1 MEEAVVQYR
10 AALAL
15 DPAGAEA
22 HNNLGAALATA
33 GRFDEAA
40 EEISE
45 ALRISSTF
53 SDPHR
58 NLGLVRMKQ
67 GRDDE
72 AIREFTDALR
82 SAPMLAD
89 VHYNVAVLL
98 ARRGDSAEALEHLEA
113 AVRLQPAD
121 QAARR
126 LRDALSGA
134 ATPHPHALPSRSR
147 ARGATHLR
155 PTIPLQRQDQH
166 RAGHYGPNA
175 PDGCP
180 EHGTAEGRVD
190 PCAEPG
196 RVASALA
203 GKRLKPDQARCVGY
217 AVGSQ
222 EFEVAASRRAPARKT
237 CWQVGNVEWT
247 IRIST
252 CHA

>member
-89 VHYNVAVLL
+89 
-98 ARRGDSAEALEHLEA
+98 GPTGSPA
-113 AVRLQPAD
+113 AVC
-121 QAARR
+121 
-126 LRDALSGA
+126 ST
-134 ATPHPHALPSRSR
+134 ATWSCYRWS
-147 ARGATHLR
+147 
-155 PTIPLQRQDQH
+155 
-166 RAGHYGPNA
+166 
-175 PDGCP
+175 
-180 EHGTAEGRVD
+180 
-190 PCAEPG
+190 
-196 RVASALA
+196 
-203 GKRLKPDQARCVGY
+203 
-217 AVGSQ
+217 
-222 EFEVAASRRAPARKT
+222 
-237 CWQVGNVEWT
+237 W
-247 IRIST
+247 IRNPWD
-252 CHA
+252 

>member
-1 MEEAVVQYR
+1 MEEAVVQGR
-10 AALAL
+10 AARAL
-15 DPAGAEA
+15 DQAGAEA

-53 SDPHR
+53 SDAHR

-126 LRDALSGA
+126 LRGCAIRGGHEAVTRRAAA
-134 ATPHPHALPSRSR
+134 ATPHPHA
-147 ARGATHLR
+147 H
-155 PTIPLQRQDQH
+155 
-166 RAGHYGPNA
+166 
-175 PDGCP
+175 
-180 EHGTAEGRVD
+180 
-190 PCAEPG
+190 
-196 RVASALA
+196 ALA
-203 GKRLKPDQARCVGY
+203 ALPTCARP
-217 AVGSQ
+217 SH
-222 EFEVAASRRAPARKT
+222 FSD
-237 CWQVGNVEWT
+237 
-247 IRIST
+247 RISIEPAT
-252 CHA
+252 MAPTPPTAVQSMGPPKVV